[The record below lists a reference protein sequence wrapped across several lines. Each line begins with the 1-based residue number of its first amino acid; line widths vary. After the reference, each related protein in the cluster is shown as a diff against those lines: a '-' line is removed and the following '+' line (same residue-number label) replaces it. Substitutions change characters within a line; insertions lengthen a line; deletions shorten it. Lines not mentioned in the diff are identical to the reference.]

1 MRAKYGNSNRDRE
14 IRDRIIAAAEFVFAE
29 IGLEKATLRDITAR
43 AKVNVAAVSYYFGS
57 KSDLV
62 HSVFDQLSTR
72 LNDCLLYTSPSPR
85 D

>member
-1 MRAKYGNSNRDRE
+1 MGSRANARRRMRVRKVNSQRDKE
-14 IRDRIIAAAEFVFAE
+14 IKDRIIAAAEYVFAE
-29 IGLEKATLRDITAR
+29 MGLEKATLRDITGS

-72 LNDCLLYTSPSPR
+72 
-85 D
+85 